1 MTWFNFTLIA
11 IVIFVLLLF
20 LHFCSEGTVY
30 PYEHYLC
37 SKVCHYPVDHVDFRS
52 PPAST
57 KFTPK
62 VPNVMRDLRT
72 GKLVMKAYITS
83 LAKHYFFGGPIRLR
97 VVPIFPQG

>member
-1 MTWFNFTLIA
+1 MTWFDFTLIA

-57 KFTPK
+57 KFKMLCVTCVQGKGK
-62 VPNVMRDLRT
+62 VWARALM
-72 GKLVMKAYITS
+72 
-83 LAKHYFFGGPIRLR
+83 LA
-97 VVPIFPQG
+97 